1 MSDLKTLRELA
12 DLASEAAQSQPEM
25 SVAAGAGAVPGFRAQ
40 RPRVA
45 ELLGVVMAMSSRS
58 RRMTRDTVQIDLD
71 VFAPDGRRAVRFFNE
86 V

>member
-12 DLASEAAQSQPEM
+12 DLASEAAQSEPEM
-25 SVAAGAGAVPGFRAQ
+25 SVAGGAGTVPGPRSP

-58 RRMTRDTVQIDLD
+58 RRTTRAAVQIDLD
-71 VFAPDGRRAVRFFNE
+71 VFAPDGRRAVRLVSE